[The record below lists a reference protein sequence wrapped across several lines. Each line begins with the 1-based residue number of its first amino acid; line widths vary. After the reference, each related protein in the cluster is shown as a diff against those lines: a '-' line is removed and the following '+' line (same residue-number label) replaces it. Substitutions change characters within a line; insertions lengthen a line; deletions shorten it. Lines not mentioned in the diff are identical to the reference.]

1 MYQYFP
7 THQKEMPNYPEI
19 SLSNPYL
26 MSRTDDTIIDA
37 HSYGIEV
44 MTFAIIQLANS
55 NEH

>member
-7 THQKEMPNYPEI
+7 SHQKEMPNYPEI